1 MRRLLVVG
9 RRSPRGD
16 GCWLRLIN
24 DRFVRWSPTSG
35 VVEKRLLKDENEI
48 VDILRDEFGLNM
60 SRVDD
65 EAPLRIRLRELLES
79 LRLVLKSR
87 SRSIDIHKTF
97 PPYLGFV
104 SYAVGVAKV
113 CVNYLSLCLG
123 SESLLEF
130 MRGAT
135 AFEVST
141 TYSPM
146 VKTWHDHGRRLF
158 DAIVTAMLFTSFVSA
173 FITAIASVSP
183 PVSARVILRLL
194 ETAQKQSAY
203 RILLPGVTGK
213 VHGYEY
219 AVATAR
225 NFNVTHR
232 GRNMK
237 FRRYCRRGR
246 KDTIEVHYKISAIL
260 STMWWKTSG
269 RSDNEGEGKK
279 PGLVFLRLPPRW
291 SSG

>member
-1 MRRLLVVG
+1 MTRRTTSTAAICVV
-9 RRSPRGD
+9 S
-16 GCWLRLIN
+16 
-24 DRFVRWSPTSG
+24 
-35 VVEKRLLKDENEI
+35 
-48 VDILRDEFGLNM
+48 M
-60 SRVDD
+60 
-65 EAPLRIRLRELLES
+65 
-79 LRLVLKSR
+79 
-87 SRSIDIHKTF
+87 
-97 PPYLGFV
+97 
-104 SYAVGVAKV
+104 
-113 CVNYLSLCLG
+113 
-123 SESLLEF
+123 
-130 MRGAT
+130 
-135 AFEVST
+135 AF
-141 TYSPM
+141 
-146 VKTWHDHGRRLF
+146 
-158 DAIVTAMLFTSFVSA
+158 SA
-173 FITAIASVSP
+173 FAVCPVSP

-269 RSDNEGEGKK
+269 RSDNEGEDRSGTFEATVEDVDVSVLFVLRRHHRKGGVQMCAEKVYMDSIVVPTVEAKSFVGDVDASLRHAAHAFFSREVDRLTDGLRKILKNNVFSCAGRIPYSKEKENKKKGRTAQFASFKTGWLPCAGKRGK
-279 PGLVFLRLPPRW
+279 NRR
-291 SSG
+291 